1 MDSKWTLRLTA
12 LGLALLLF
20 FTVKSE
26 VSPSQS
32 DQDAANNKDS
42 IEIIRD
48 VPVEVLYDDA
58 NLIISG
64 IPETVDVMIQG
75 SSADVTQA
83 TLFKDFTIF
92 ADLKSLE
99 VGQHQVAIQHE
110 NLSPNLTVTIEPAL
124 VEVTIDEKVTKEVTV
139 EPEINTR
146 LIGENYSLKNISV
159 EPDKV
164 TVTGAKKII
173 ESISYI
179 KATASPEE
187 LVAANFTQN
196 VNVKV
201 LDRDLNRLNVITS
214 PEEVAVTVEVEPY
227 SKQVPLTLL
236 EKGKLADGLVI
247 DEIKITPSTAK
258 LYGTKSFIDSLAE
271 YAIEMDV
278 SKIKESGK
286 FEVEVPIKEGIT
298 STNPKK
304 VEVQIDISKTDTTEE

>member
-1 MDSKWTLRLTA
+1 M
-12 LGLALLLF
+12 
-20 FTVKSE
+20 
-26 VSPSQS
+26 
-32 DQDAANNKDS
+32 
-42 IEIIRD
+42 
-48 VPVEVLYDDA
+48 LYDDA

-201 LDRDLNRLNVITS
+201 LDRDLNRHGN
-214 PEEVAVTVEVEPY
+214 
-227 SKQVPLTLL
+227 
-236 EKGKLADGLVI
+236 
-247 DEIKITPSTAK
+247 
-258 LYGTKSFIDSLAE
+258 SF
-271 YAIEMDV
+271 
-278 SKIKESGK
+278 
-286 FEVEVPIKEGIT
+286 T
-298 STNPKK
+298 
-304 VEVQIDISKTDTTEE
+304 